1 MDKQTN
7 SQNEN
12 RGQSTV
18 DKSHNTS
25 RLFWGLLLVLIG
37 VLFILSNFGIATVNW
52 SHLWRLWPLIIIM
65 AGLSML
71 SLRGWLWRVVS
82 FIAIISAM
90 ALIVW
95 VAIFQSLPIQKSDS
109 NNLFKTDISKM
120 SDDVTEADIDIKAG
134 AGNININSSS
144 QKQIVT
150 AQLDSSLSSVGQ
162 TNSLSNNIQLIG
174 LTMRSNKDL
183 SFNNINNNWDISL
196 TRELPIS
203 VALDTG
209 ASNVNIDLSKVKL
222 NDLSIKSGASSL
234 NVKLG
239 DLTDNVLVNTDAGAS
254 SIKLMLPK
262 NSGVNLKIDGGLNS
276 KQLADLTEVG
286 DNNYQSPGYDTAP
299 KRINITSKVG
309 VSSLTIQRY

>member
-7 SQNEN
+7 SQTEN
-12 RGQSTV
+12 RGRSTI
-18 DKSHNTS
+18 DKSYNIS
-25 RLFWGLLLVLIG
+25 RLFWGLLLVLVG

-52 SHLWRLWPLIIIM
+52 GHLWRLWPLLIIM

-71 SLRGWLWRVVS
+71 SMRGWLWRVVS
-82 FIAIISAM
+82 FIAIVSAI

-134 AGNININSSS
+134 AGNININSSI

-150 AQLDSSLSSVGQ
+150 AQLESSLSSVSQ
-162 TNSLSNNIQLIG
+162 TNSLLNNTQLIG

-183 SFNNINNNWDISL
+183 SFNNINNNWDIVL
-196 TRELPIS
+196 TRELPIG

-209 ASNVNIDLSKVKL
+209 ASNVDIDLSQAKL
-222 NDLSIKSGASSL
+222 NDLSIKSGASNLS
-234 NVKLG
+234 VKLG
-239 DLTDNVLVNTDAGAS
+239 DLMDNVSVNTDAGAS
-254 SIKLMLPK
+254 SIRFVLPK
-262 NSGVNLKIDGGLNS
+262 STGVSLKIDGGLNS
-276 KQLADLTEVG
+276 KQLADLVEVG
-286 DNNYQSPGYDTAP
+286 ANNYQSPGYDAAP
-299 KRINITSKVG
+299 KHINITSKVG